1 MSDADNQARETW
13 AVVEVM
19 GHSRYAGRVSQHTAL
34 GGAMIRVEV
43 PAVDGIPAFEK
54 LLSPQSIF
62 AITPCTEAL
71 ATECAKRFRS
81 RPFTLL
87 DLPELCRRPSLPR
100 PDAED
105 YGTEPHDTEDWA

>member
-1 MSDADNQARETW
+1 MTDQPNHETW

-43 PAVDGIPAFEK
+43 PAIDGIPAFEK
-54 LLSPQSIF
+54 LLSPQAIF

-71 ATECAKRFRS
+71 AVECAKRFRS

-87 DLPELCRRPSLPR
+87 DLPELCRAPKRPLLEHEDDDPDDDLPL
-100 PDAED
+100 
-105 YGTEPHDTEDWA
+105 

>member
-1 MSDADNQARETW
+1 LQEPEHETRETW

-19 GHSRYAGRVSQHTAL
+19 GHSRYAGRISQHTAL

-43 PAVDGIPAFEK
+43 PALDGIPPFEK
-54 LLSPQSIF
+54 ILSPQAIF

-71 ATECAKRFRS
+71 AREAANRFRS

-87 DLPELCRRPSLPR
+87 DMPELCRQ
-100 PDAED
+100 PDQRRLDFED
-105 YGTEPHDTEDWA
+105 DGDYEQDER